1 MASKKNHV
9 ERLHPHV
16 HLPAIQKSFS
26 NALHLLTS
34 LQDQVRNHRFL
45 QAVMRDRGF
54 CQKRYGGNAA
64 TKYPTPKKGM
74 RVLNVAESRDM
85 APIALHYPQAPS
97 KPQVIPARVKDDF
110 DKLQEQANKD
120 LKAYKDGAQFDI
132 PTLKEADKERVAAG
146 VAPVAPGL
154 MKPYVPPKK
163 PEDGDKKE
171 GA

>member
-1 MASKKNHV
+1 MSSVCSSTFTLYYNNYFKDA
-9 ERLHPHV
+9 
-16 HLPAIQKSFS
+16 
-26 NALHLLTS
+26 
-34 LQDQVRNHRFL
+34 VRNHRFL

-74 RVLNVAESRDM
+74 RVLNQAESRDM
-85 APIALHYPQAPS
+85 APIALSYPQAPS
-97 KPQVIPARVKDDF
+97 KPQVIPTRVKDDNE
-110 DKLQEQANKD
+110 KEQEQALKD

-132 PTLKEADKERVAAG
+132 PTLKEADEERVKAG
-146 VAPVAPGL
+146 VKPVGPAL

-163 PEDGDKKE
+163 KDGEDAPEIPEGDGGDDKGV